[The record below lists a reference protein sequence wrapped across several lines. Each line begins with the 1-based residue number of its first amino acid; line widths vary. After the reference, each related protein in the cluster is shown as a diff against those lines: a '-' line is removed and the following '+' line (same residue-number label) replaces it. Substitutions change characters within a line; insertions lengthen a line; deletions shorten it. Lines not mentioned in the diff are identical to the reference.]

1 MTEAEKTMG
10 SPVSVQDGK
19 ENPQRPI
26 LEVRN
31 LVKYFPIYK
40 GALRKRLV
48 GQVHAVDGVSFSIS
62 PGETLGLVGESGCGK
77 STTARTIVRLQEP
90 TSGEILF
97 QGTNLA
103 DLKNSEMRKMR
114 QNIQMIF
121 QDPYA
126 SLNPRMRV
134 EEVLKEPLREH
145 GITKDPREL
154 DRRARE
160 MLHLV
165 GLAPE
170 FINRFPHEFSGGQ
183 RQRIGIAR
191 ALMLEPSLIICDE
204 PISALDVS
212 VQAQIV
218 NLLEDLQKKLGL
230 SYLFV
235 AHDLSMIR
243 HISHRVAIMYLG
255 ALVEIGK
262 CDDIYQ
268 NPLHPYTQAFLS
280 SVPIPDP
287 KIQKNRGKVSLEGEI
302 PSAIAPPSGCRFRT
316 RCPHA
321 CELCAKER
329 PQMQEKEPGH
339 WVACHRAGEITR

>member
-1 MTEAEKTMG
+1 MTDTDKTMV
-10 SPVSVQDGK
+10 SPAPGK
-19 ENPQRPI
+19 GAAAESQTPI

-31 LVKYFPIYK
+31 LVKHFPIYK
-40 GALRKRLV
+40 GSLRKKLV
-48 GQVHAVDGVSFSIS
+48 GKVHAVDGVSFSVY

-77 STTARTIVRLQEP
+77 STTARTIVRLQDP

-97 QGTNLA
+97 NGVDLST
-103 DLKNSEMRKMR
+103 LKNSEMRKMR

-134 EEVLKEPLREH
+134 GEVLKEPLREH
-145 GITKDPREL
+145 GIANDSAEL
-154 DRRARE
+154 ERRALR
-160 MLHLV
+160 MLELV

-218 NLLEDLQKKLGL
+218 NLLEDLQKELGL
-230 SYLFV
+230 AYLFV

-255 ALVEIGK
+255 ALAEIGK

-287 KIQKNRGKVSLEGEI
+287 KVQKNRGRVSLEGEI

-316 RCPHA
+316 RCKYA
-321 CELCAKER
+321 CERCAKER
-329 PQMQEKEPGH
+329 PEMREMEPGH
-339 WVACHRAGEITR
+339 FVACHRAGECG

>member
-1 MTEAEKTMG
+1 MSDTERTMTSPASERG
-10 SPVSVQDGK
+10 SAAPSQA
-19 ENPQRPI
+19 PI

-77 STTARTIVRLQEP
+77 STTARTIVRLQNP
-90 TSGEILF
+90 TSGEIIF
-97 QGTNLA
+97 NGVNLA
-103 DLKNSEMRKMR
+103 TLKNSEMREMR

-134 EEVLKEPLREH
+134 GEVLKEPLREH
-145 GITKDPREL
+145 GLATDPKEL
-154 DRRARE
+154 HQKALK
-160 MLHLV
+160 MLELV
-165 GLAPE
+165 GLDPE

-218 NLLEDLQKKLGL
+218 NLLEDLQKELGL
-230 SYLFV
+230 AYLFV

-255 ALVEIGK
+255 ALVELGN

-268 NPLHPYTQAFLS
+268 KPMHPYTQAFLS

-302 PSAIAPPSGCRFRT
+302 PSAISPPSGCRFRT
-316 RCPHA
+316 RCKYA
-321 CELCAKER
+321 CDRCAQER
-329 PQMQEKEPGH
+329 PEMREMEPGH
-339 WVACHRAGEITR
+339 WVACHRAGECG